1 MVDPSIKELTKS
13 FKSKTKNN
21 RERYNEFLYHCW
33 IVFEKKIKSNKSDKN
48 KNKYS
53 IMRDNTLKY
62 LIANETAVTLE
73 LSK

>member
-1 MVDPSIKELTKS
+1 MNPDIKELTKS

-21 RERYNEFLYHCW
+21 RERYNEFLYHCC